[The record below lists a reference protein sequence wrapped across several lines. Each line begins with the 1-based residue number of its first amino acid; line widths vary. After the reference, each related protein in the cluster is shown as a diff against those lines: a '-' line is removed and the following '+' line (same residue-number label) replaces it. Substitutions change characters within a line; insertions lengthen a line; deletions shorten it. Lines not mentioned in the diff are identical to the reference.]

1 MGELFLAAEPKWGFS
16 AEGCQ
21 REVVYRWKL
30 PVTPEQRTLAAM
42 ETVVE
47 SQRTQLCW
55 PYIWPLRNPWS
66 CIFCQI
72 KDLKKRFPESQPIYQ
87 ESEILQK
94 RMLPREQLVS
104 WNVNLSPLLSV
115 YTREGAPSCREHE
128 EECPR
133 QTAVP
138 WCVLITL
145 PDTKLHKPQKIPIL
159 CLFWEVCR
167 FGGCALIW
175 AYVRA
180 HSFQAAHHLKISSIF
195 GRNVSF
201 SSWRSIALR
210 KAPFLSQN
218 HVM

>member
-42 ETVVE
+42 ETMVE
-47 SQRTQLCW
+47 SQRTWLCW

-72 KDLKKRFPESQPIYQ
+72 KDLKKCCPESQPIYQ

-104 WNVNLSPLLSV
+104 WNVPK
-115 YTREGAPSCREHE
+115 PPPFC
-128 EECPR
+128 
-133 QTAVP
+133 
-138 WCVLITL
+138 
-145 PDTKLHKPQKIPIL
+145 LHKRRSTIL
-159 CLFWEVCR
+159 QGAWGRVPKANC
-167 FGGCALIW
+167 CALMCSDHTTW
-175 AYVRA
+175 
-180 HSFQAAHHLKISSIF
+180 HQT
-195 GRNVSF
+195 
-201 SSWRSIALR
+201 
-210 KAPFLSQN
+210 P
-218 HVM
+218 